1 MPLEW
6 SDLIYYL
13 RSGIEILIITVLI
26 YYLLSAMER
35 ISAGG
40 KLRGMTLVLAL
51 VVVSWMIARA
61 FQLHAITWLLQAGI
75 GVSALVMAVVFQ
87 PELRRLFTRM
97 GGFFPNQDLSGN
109 ASIIQHL
116 GESISYLS
124 SKRIGA
130 LVVFERNNRLEDY
143 VASGPLDCE
152 ISSKLITTIFWKDT
166 PLHDGAMIV
175 RNGRIAA
182 AGVILPLTNNPA
194 YRTLSG
200 TRHRAGI
207 GISEDT
213 DGLVLM
219 VSEET
224 GQISMADRG
233 QFTQGL
239 TRQDVELIL
248 TREFRAGGRR
258 GLRTERLPL
267 GERSATE
274 MQITARMAAHVP
286 SADPVAPVA
295 AADSAAAAAESATE
309 KAKP

>member
-40 KLRGMTLVLAL
+40 KLRGVTLILAL
-51 VVVSWMIARA
+51 VVVAWMIARA

-130 LVVFERNNRLEDY
+130 LIVFERNDRLEDY

-152 ISSKLITTIFWKDT
+152 ITSNLINTIFWKDT

-194 YRTLSG
+194 FRSLSG

-213 DGLVLM
+213 DALVIM

-224 GQISMADRG
+224 GHISMADRG
-233 QFTQGL
+233 QFTRGL

-258 GLRTERLPL
+258 GLRTERVKA
-267 GERSATE
+267 GGRTATE
-274 MQITARMAAHVP
+274 HQITTRLTAHGLEAAPAVTVV
-286 SADPVAPVA
+286 SAP
-295 AADSAAAAAESATE
+295 AESSSE
-309 KAKP
+309 KAQP

>member
-1 MPLEW
+1 MHLEW

-13 RSGIEILIITVLI
+13 RSGLEIFIITVLL
-26 YYLLSAMER
+26 YYLLMALER

-40 KLRGMTLVLAL
+40 KLRGVTLILAL
-51 VVVSWMIARA
+51 VVVAWMVARA

-116 GESISYLS
+116 GEAISYLS

-130 LVVFERNNRLEDY
+130 LIVFERNDRLDDY
-143 VASGPLDCE
+143 VVSGPLDCE
-152 ISSKLITTIFWKDT
+152 ITSKLISTIFWKDT

-175 RNGRIAA
+175 RNGRVAA

-213 DGLVLM
+213 DALVLV

-224 GQISMADRG
+224 GQISMSDRG
-233 QFTQGL
+233 QFTRGL

-248 TREFRAGGRR
+248 TREFRAGNRR
-258 GLRTERLPL
+258 GMRTERITAS
-267 GERSATE
+267 ERSTTERQIVTTRISASDMSSTHIAT
-274 MQITARMAAHVP
+274 
-286 SADPVAPVA
+286 SA
-295 AADSAAAAAESATE
+295 SASAEIASAETT
-309 KAKP
+309 KP